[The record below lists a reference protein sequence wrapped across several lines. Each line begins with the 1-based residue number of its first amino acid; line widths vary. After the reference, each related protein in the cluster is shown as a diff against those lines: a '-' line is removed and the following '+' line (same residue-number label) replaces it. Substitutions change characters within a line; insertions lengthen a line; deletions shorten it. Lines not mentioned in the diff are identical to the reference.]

1 MTVIKEGEPG
11 FGYDYVNDGMP
22 IAFTSDL
29 FTDGVTNEV
38 NMDTIKQ
45 WLASPQKYKKELEK
59 YAIYQYIS
67 NGDIFQLFD
76 LMRILPKLNY
86 SIKTLKLNNKN
97 NEYTLACRRAMK
109 DINHKELTRDILS
122 QTISSGTLCGL
133 WVGGSPNKKGK
144 KNKIQET
151 PYPILF
157 NNLECFFPARRK
169 RGKWAIWCDLSYF
182 DDIDEDDYKQGLF
195 EELNPY
201 INEKMLNAY
210 ANDPNCRYIEFPIE
224 RSICIRTHVLRRN
237 QRFGLPWNTPAIK
250 DIKHQEKLKNLEKV
264 AANKVMNA
272 VSVLTIG
279 NDKNPEDYGWK
290 AVGKA
295 VRSNIAKDV
304 KRVLN
309 TNKDGETSVVILP
322 EFCDFEQKAPQ
333 TNVLNPEKFQSI
345 NSDIGNDIGIAR
357 TLTNGQG
364 GNYASA
370 NLNLEIIY
378 NRISELLESIEVEV
392 YNKLFQIIL
401 PSDIGQ
407 DYYLEYEK
415 GYPLSTTEKAKMFKE
430 LHMLGYSLKPLVEL
444 LGEDFD
450 DYVENSIYEIEEMDL
465 REKIKPPM
473 STYTMSGDEEV
484 GKPKGEQSN
493 NDSTITV
500 EENGGNSQPKP
511 SV

>member
-1 MTVIKEGEPG
+1 MTITKEGNPG
-11 FGYDYVNDGMP
+11 LGCDYINEGVP
-22 IAFTSDL
+22 LTFTSNI
-29 FTDGVTNEV
+29 FAEGVTNEV
-38 NMDTIKQ
+38 SMDTIKQ

-97 NEYTLACRRAMK
+97 DVYTLSCRRVMK
-109 DINHKELTRDILS
+109 EVNHKELTRDILS
-122 QTISSGTLCGL
+122 QTISAGTLCGV
-133 WVGGSPNKKGK
+133 WIGKPKKFDK
-144 KNKIQET
+144 EY

-157 NNLECFFPARRK
+157 NDLEYFFPARRK
-169 RGKWAIWCDLSYF
+169 RGKWTIWCDLEYF
-182 DDIDEDDYKQGLF
+182 KDIDFNSYKQGLL

-201 INEKMLNAY
+201 ITEELLNEYNK
-210 ANDPNCRYIEFPIE
+210 DPEHRYVEFPIE

-237 QRFGLPWNTPAIK
+237 QRFGIPWNTPAIK

-272 VSVLTIG
+272 VTVLTIG
-279 NDKNPEDYGWK
+279 NDKNPSEYGWK
-290 AVGKA
+290 AIGKTA
-295 VRSNIAKDV
+295 RKNIADGV
-304 KRVLN
+304 QQGLN
-309 TNKDGETSVVILP
+309 NNKEGDMSAVVLP
-322 EFCDFEQKAPQ
+322 EFCDLEQKAPQ
-333 TNVLNPEKFQSI
+333 TNVLNPDKFESI

-378 NRISELLESIEVEV
+378 NRISELLETVETEV
-392 YNKLFQIIL
+392 YNKLFKIIL
-401 PSDIGQ
+401 PNTIGQ

-415 GYPLSTTEKAKMFKE
+415 GYPLSTSEKAKMFKE
-430 LHMLGYSLKPLVEL
+430 LHMLGYSLKPLIEL

-450 DYVENSIYEIEEMDL
+450 DYIENSVYEIDNMGL
-465 REKIKPPM
+465 RDKIRPPM
-473 STYTMSGDEEV
+473 STYTMTGED
-484 GKPKGEQSN
+484 GNPGLDEQSN

-500 EENGGNSQPKP
+500 EENGGNEQPKP

>member
-11 FGYDYVNDGMP
+11 FGYDCFIDDSGGISMV
-22 IAFTSDL
+22 FTSEM
-29 FTDGVTNEV
+29 FTDGVINEV
-38 NMDTIKQ
+38 SMETLKK

-59 YAIYQYIS
+59 YAIYQYVS

-86 SIKTLKLNNKN
+86 SIKTLKLNNRN
-97 NEYTLACRRAMK
+97 DTHTLTCRRAMK
-109 DINHKELTRDILS
+109 EINHKELTRDILS
-122 QTISSGTLCGL
+122 QTISAGTLCGV
-133 WVGGSPNKKGK
+133 WVGSSK
-144 KNKIQET
+144 KNKRTQET

-157 NNLECFFPARRK
+157 NDLEHFFPARRK
-169 RGKWAIWCDLSYF
+169 RGKWTIWCDLEYF
-182 DDIDEDDYKQGLF
+182 NDIEEDAYKQDLL

-201 INEKMLNAY
+201 ITEKILNEYFDDNNK
-210 ANDPNCRYIEFPIE
+210 RFVEFPVE

-272 VSVLTIG
+272 VTVLTIG
-279 NDKNPEDYGWK
+279 SEKDPQNYGWK
-290 AVGKA
+290 AIGK
-295 VRSNIAKDV
+295 VTRNSIAKNV
-304 KRVLN
+304 KKGLN
-309 TNKDGETSVVILP
+309 TNEEGEVSVVGLP
-322 EFCDFEQKAPQ
+322 EFCKLEQKAPQ
-333 TNVLNPEKFQSI
+333 TNVLNPEKFNAI
-345 NSDIGNDIGIAR
+345 NSDIGNDTGIAR

-378 NRISELLESIEVEV
+378 NRISELLEMIEIEV

-401 PSDIGQ
+401 PDSIGR

-415 GYPLSTTEKAKMFKE
+415 GYPLSTTEKAKIFKE

-450 DYVENSIYEIEEMDL
+450 DYIENSIYEIESMDL

-473 STYTMSGDEEV
+473 STYTMTEDET
-484 GKPKGEQSN
+484 GKPKEEQSK

-500 EENGGNSQPKP
+500 EENDGNSQPKP

>member
-1 MTVIKEGEPG
+1 MDNIELEGKPG
-11 FGYDYVNDGMP
+11 FGCDVVREDSGIP
-22 IAFTSDL
+22 ISFTSDM
-29 FTDGVTNEV
+29 FCDGVTSDIS
-38 NMDTIKQ
+38 MDTLKT

-59 YAIYQYIS
+59 YAIFQYVS

-97 NEYTLACRRAMK
+97 DTYTLACRRAMK
-109 DINHKELTRDILS
+109 EVEHKELTRDMLS
-122 QTISSGTLCGL
+122 QTISSGTLVGL
-133 WVGGSPNKKGK
+133 WVGKSSTKDK
-144 KNKIQET
+144 ET

-157 NNLECFFPARRK
+157 NDLEYFFPARRK
-169 RGKWAIWCDLSYF
+169 RGKWTIWCDLEYF
-182 DDIDEDDYKQGLF
+182 SDIDNNDYKQELL
-195 EELNPY
+195 EELYPY
-201 INEKMLNAY
+201 VTYSMLDDYDN
-210 ANDPNCRYIEFPIE
+210 NSDHRYIEFPIE
-224 RSICIRTHVLRRN
+224 RSICIRTHTLRRN

-272 VSVLTIG
+272 VTVLTIG
-279 NDKNPEDYGWK
+279 NDKNPDEYGWK
-290 AVGKA
+290 KIGKTA
-295 VRSNIAKDV
+295 RTNIANNV
-304 KRVLN
+304 KKGLN
-309 TNKDGETSVVILP
+309 TNKEGEINAVVLP
-322 EFCDFEQKAPQ
+322 EFCDLEQKAPQ
-333 TNVLNPEKFQSI
+333 TNVLNPQKFESI
-345 NSDIGNDIGIAR
+345 NSDIGNDTGIAR

-378 NRISELLESIEVEV
+378 NRISELLEMIENEV
-392 YNKLFQIIL
+392 YNKLFKLIL
-401 PSDIGQ
+401 PKSVGR

-450 DYVENSIYEIEEMDL
+450 DYIENSIYEIDRMEL
-465 REKIKPPM
+465 RDKIKPPM
-473 STYTMSGDEEV
+473 STYTMTENEV
-484 GKPKGEQSN
+484 GKPSSDEQSN
-493 NDSTITV
+493 NSSTITAD
-500 EENGGNSQPKP
+500 ENGGNEQPKP

>member
-11 FGYDYVNDGMP
+11 FGYDYVEEGGIP
-22 IAFTSDL
+22 LSFTSNL
-29 FTDGVTNEV
+29 FTEGVTNEV
-38 NMDTIKQ
+38 SMDTIKQ
-45 WLASPQKYKKELEK
+45 WLASPQRYKKELEK

-97 NEYTLACRRAMK
+97 DEYSLDCRRAMK
-109 DINHKELTRDILS
+109 EINHKELTRDILS
-122 QTISSGTLCGL
+122 QTISSGTLCGI
-133 WVGGSPNKKGK
+133 WVGGLPNKK
-144 KNKIQET
+144 KNKTNET

-157 NNLECFFPARRK
+157 NDLEYFFPARRK
-169 RGKWAIWCDLSYF
+169 RGKWTVWCDLSYF
-182 DDIDEDDYKQGLF
+182 TDMNEVDYKQDLL

-201 INEKMLNAY
+201 ITEKMLNDY
-210 ANDPNCRYIEFPIE
+210 ADNSENRYVEFPIE
-224 RSICIRTHVLRRN
+224 RTICIRTHVLRRN

-279 NDKNPEDYGWK
+279 NDKDPETYGWK
-290 AVGKA
+290 AIGKPT
-295 VRSNIAKDV
+295 RNNIAKNV
-304 KRVLN
+304 KTGLN
-309 TNKDGETSVVILP
+309 TNKEGEASVVILP
-322 EFCDFEQKAPQ
+322 EFCNLEQKAPQ
-333 TNVLNPEKFQSI
+333 TNVLNPDKFQSI
-345 NSDIGNDIGIAR
+345 NSDIGNDTGVAR

-364 GNYASA
+364 GNYAGA

-378 NRISELLESIEVEV
+378 NRISELLETIEVEV

-401 PSDIGQ
+401 PNKIGK

-415 GYPLSTTEKAKMFKE
+415 GYPLSTAEKAKMFKE
-430 LHMLGYSLKPLVEL
+430 LHMLGYSLKPLIEL

-450 DYVENSIYEIEEMDL
+450 DYVENSIYEIENMNL
-465 REKIKPPM
+465 RDKIKPPM

-484 GKPKGEQSN
+484 GKAKEEQSN
-493 NDSTITV
+493 NNSTITV

>member
-11 FGYDYVNDGMP
+11 FGYDYINDGGMP
-22 IAFTSDL
+22 ISFISDL
-29 FTDGVTNEV
+29 FTEGVTNEV
-38 NMDTIKQ
+38 SMDTIRQ

-86 SIKTLKLNNKN
+86 SIKTLKLNSKN
-97 NEYTLACRRAMK
+97 DEYTLTCRRAMK
-109 DINHKELTRDILS
+109 DINHKELTRDVLS
-122 QTISSGTLCGL
+122 QTVSSGTLCGL

-157 NNLECFFPARRK
+157 NNLEYFFPARRK
-169 RGKWAIWCDLSYF
+169 RGKWTVWCDLSYF
-182 DDIDEDDYKQGLF
+182 NDIDTDDYKQDLF

-201 INEKMLNAY
+201 INEKMLEDY
-210 ANDPNCRYIEFPIE
+210 ANDPNCRYVEFPIE

-272 VSVLTIG
+272 VTVLTIG
-279 NDKNPEDYGWK
+279 SEKYPENYGWK
-290 AVGKA
+290 AIGK
-295 VRSNIAKDV
+295 VTRNNIAKNV
-304 KRVLN
+304 KNGLN
-309 TNKDGETSVVILP
+309 TNEEGEVSVVGLP
-322 EFCDFEQKAPQ
+322 EFCKLEQKAPQ
-333 TNVLNPEKFQSI
+333 TNVLNPEKFNAI
-345 NSDIGNDIGIAR
+345 NSDIGNDTGIAR

-378 NRISELLESIEVEV
+378 NRISELLEMIEIEV

-401 PSDIGQ
+401 PDSIGR

-415 GYPLSTTEKAKMFKE
+415 GYPLSTTEKAKLFKE

-450 DYVENSIYEIEEMDL
+450 DYIENSIYEIESMDL

-473 STYTMSGDEEV
+473 STYTMTEDET
-484 GKPKGEQSN
+484 GKPKEEQSN
-493 NDSTITV
+493 NDSTITF
-500 EENGGNSQPKP
+500 EENDGNNQPKP